1 VLDYLRDAVDVAAN
15 RGVLTLEPQVF
26 LGMAGL
32 GKTLLAKIVANELGA
47 RADVIGEA
55 RPRFFEWFPADIPNV
70 QRLDELMR
78 EVIENPGC
86 VVFIDEVHDLK
97 ESHNLKLYL
106 VLEEGRYKFAGDMEP
121 VKLPPF
127 TLLAATTD
135 WGAVHPALKRRWI
148 SHQLRPATEEQLLG
162 YVLRRGFP
170 IEDAAAREI
179 VSRTKWSGAPWEA
192 LQLYRIAATTAEA
205 RGSDVVEPVDV
216 ERVFATQEIDAYG
229 LRWQDRRVIEV
240 LFNQP
245 KYRMVKKEPVFVCFA
260 ASEQNVVT
268 LAGIDRAEYR
278 EAVRPRL
285 MSRGLLQVRATYG
298 QALTARGEEWYGHLR
313 EVS

>member
-1 VLDYLRDAVDVAAN
+1 MAAR

-32 GKTLLAKIVANELGA
+32 GKTLLAKIVTHELGEHA
-47 RADVIGEA
+47 EQMGQS

-70 QRLDELMR
+70 ERLDQLMQ
-78 EVIENPGC
+78 EVIDNPGC

-106 VLEEGRYKFAGDMEP
+106 VLEEGRYKMAGPMEP
-121 VKLPPF
+121 VQLPPF
-127 TLLAATTD
+127 TMLAATTD
-135 WGAVHPALKRRWI
+135 WGAVHSALKRRWI

-162 YVLRRGFP
+162 YVMRRGFP
-170 IEDAAAREI
+170 IEDSAARSI
-179 VSRTKWSGAPWEA
+179 VGRTKWSGAPWEA

-205 RGSDVVEPVDV
+205 RGSATVEDADV
-216 ERVFATQEIDAYG
+216 ERVFATQEIDRFG
-229 LRWQDRRVIEV
+229 LRWQDRRIMEV
-240 LFNQP
+240 LFTQP
-245 KYRMVKKEPVFVCFA
+245 KYRMVKKEPVFVAYA
-260 ASEQNVVT
+260 ASEQAVVT

-278 EAVRPRL
+278 ESVKPRL

-298 QALTARGEEWYGHLR
+298 QSLTPRAEEWYKELR
-313 EVS
+313 DAQIAAG